1 MWRTF
6 SLSNAKINRK
16 RPHIAEI
23 SCPIRKS
30 GSRNRTMMSE
40 LYLEVYKWPFL
51 RMPSENVAKNCP
63 KCCALPGKTGN
74 KKIAFFI
81 RCISALRE
89 FNQSLLISSVFLAH
103 DSYFALRY
111 DSLNLVINAFSLGLL
126 GCMVQM
132 RGSRVRCSSWT
143 VLHAQSVDFWIS
155 SFMVALCNRETIY
168 IFMLWFVLL
177 PSFFF
182 LA

>member
-1 MWRTF
+1 
-6 SLSNAKINRK
+6 
-16 RPHIAEI
+16 
-23 SCPIRKS
+23 
-30 GSRNRTMMSE
+30 
-40 LYLEVYKWPFL
+40 
-51 RMPSENVAKNCP
+51 MPPQITCA
-63 KCCALPGKTGN
+63 CALPGKTGN

-89 FNQSLLISSVFLAH
+89 FNQLLLISSVFLAH

-155 SFMVALCNRETIY
+155 SFAR
-168 IFMLWFVLL
+168 
-177 PSFFF
+177 
-182 LA
+182 